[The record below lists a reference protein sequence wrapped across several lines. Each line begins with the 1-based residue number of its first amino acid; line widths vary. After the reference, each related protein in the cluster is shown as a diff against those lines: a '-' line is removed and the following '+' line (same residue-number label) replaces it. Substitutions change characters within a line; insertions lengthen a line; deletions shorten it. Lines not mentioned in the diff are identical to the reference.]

1 MCPKMIFLIGQVD
14 HFAYGVT
21 AKAGT
26 VKDGTIKDG
35 TVKDGTMKDG
45 T

>member
-1 MCPKMIFLIGQVD
+1 MIFLIGQVD

-26 VKDGTIKDG
+26 VNEGWYLG
-35 TVKDGTMKDG
+35 
-45 T
+45 